1 VDPYTRAGGKPV
13 APERPASL
21 PGFVFSG
28 SEELILS
35 TRSPGSAG
43 CPAHWF
49 DRVWWEHQID
59 RAIATPDP
67 ALANLR
73 ITVAHYQLSLALRAT
88 LDPGGG
94 ANFHTWATWGSKKA
108 GTTIRQEDAPHLP
121 TLARWAGCGLG
132 LLGGAVLGS
141 RGRDAALLTALL
153 GGWGAEALTRQRLDY
168 ASRLILRGNIVVI
181 DEIGRQT
188 ARFVSAFHGHPAP
201 DAERLAGFLDA
212 LRPGP
217 TAAGGQDLLRHAF
230 TYYYR
235 SRYTCDP
242 AAAREHLLLGN
253 LYAILHEHIR
263 LQPYIAGAMP
273 RPARRLITR
282 RLLHFVVGRRTM
294 SAAQDVTLWAGA
306 AGVGPLPPVA
316 NAELRRFL
324 AGPGGWDRSVD
335 GVRGSRAANWADIRD
350 RMNFICALFR
360 TGHDDPDLFTAPYTA
375 AQCAEIAAGRI
386 PGGAL

>member
-1 VDPYTRAGGKPV
+1 MWTDISAQAT
-13 APERPASL
+13 EASL
-21 PGFVFSG
+21 LNHRLLPACNFSKAK
-28 SEELILS
+28 EPALNTEL
-35 TRSPGSAG
+35 PDSAA
-43 CPAHWF
+43 CPPYWF
-49 DRVWWEHQID
+49 DSAWWEDEID

-88 LDPGGG
+88 LAPAAG

-108 GTTIRQEDAPHLP
+108 GTTIRQEDVPHLP
-121 TLARWAGCGLG
+121 ALARWAGAGVG
-132 LLGGAVLGS
+132 LLGLAALGP
-141 RGRDAALLTALL
+141 RARAAAPLAALL
-153 GGWGAEALTRQRLDY
+153 GSWGAAALTRRELAQ
-168 ASRLILRGNIVVI
+168 ASRMILRGNIIVL

-188 ARFVSAFHGHPAP
+188 ARFVGTFHAQPAP
-201 DAERLAGFLDA
+201 DRDRLAGFLA
-212 LRPGP
+212 GLRPGS
-217 TAAGGQDLLRHAF
+217 TATGGQDLLVRAF
-230 TYYYR
+230 THYYR
-235 SRYTCDP
+235 SRYTGDP

-282 RLLHFVVGRRTM
+282 RLLHFAVGRQTM
-294 SAAQDVTLWAGA
+294 SAAADVTAWAG
-306 AGVGPLPPVA
+306 GGPLPLPA

-324 AGPGGWDRSVD
+324 AGPGGWDRTLD
-335 GVRGSRAANWADIRD
+335 GVRGSGATNWADIRD

-360 TGHDDPDLFTAPYTA
+360 TGNDDPDLFTAPYTA
-375 AQCAEIAAGRI
+375 AQCAAIAAGRI